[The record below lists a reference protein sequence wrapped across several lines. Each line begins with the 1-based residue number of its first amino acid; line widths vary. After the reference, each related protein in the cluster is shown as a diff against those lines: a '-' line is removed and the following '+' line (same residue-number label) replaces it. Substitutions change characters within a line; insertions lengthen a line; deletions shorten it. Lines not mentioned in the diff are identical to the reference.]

1 NNDYGT
7 TYPALQERYRNGKE
21 YRVFFGPWETYLLK
35 AEAIVRGYISGN
47 AETEYNEGIKA
58 SFDYLGMSSLAA
70 DYINSENY
78 NRVGTSVKFSHTDE
92 PIDYEIDYYDAVAK
106 AVKKTTYH
114 YPVASKTLYGKA
126 LNDQLTKIITQKYI
140 ANTPWLPLETWSDHR
155 RTGLPF
161 WEIPVSSTEY
171 NFLDGWTKDSYK
183 NGQKAG
189 YYPGRMNY
197 PAKFNNAS
205 PEQYQ
210 HALELMGMT
219 DGEKTCTPLWWAKK

>member
-1 NNDYGT
+1 
-7 TYPALQERYRNGKE
+7 
-21 YRVFFGPWETYLLK
+21 
-35 AEAIVRGYISGN
+35 
-47 AETEYNEGIKA
+47 
-58 SFDYLGMSSLAA
+58 MSSLAA